1 MMGRQHLHRT
11 KGWWTKEGTAAA
23 EHKALSGRCTPGAVL
38 GTSQSLS
45 CSMFTTS
52 LRGRSSPPSA
62 DKQANTRKSPP
73 RA

>member
-38 GTSQSLS
+38 GTSQSS

-52 LRGRSSPPSA
+52 PRGGSSPPSA